1 VDPACNST
9 KYGSLVLTR
18 AAKVRRKERLR
29 AGLKGRLLQRQSTPD
44 FEPDVNLGDTSD
56 NEMDFT
62 HALES

>member
-18 AAKVRRKERLR
+18 AA
-29 AGLKGRLLQRQSTPD
+29 KGRLLQRQSTPD